1 MIRARRIK
9 LGEERRTG
17 GRETSREPTAWAG
30 YCNGAGGEE
39 GTGGSPAANRPAEGI
54 QGRPLC
60 LVASLLESQAVFT
73 RQLEALLANLISKRQ
88 HFIIILAFLGLH
100 QRLRVS

>member
-30 YCNGAGGEE
+30 FCHGQAAVQLQTGQQKAYRAG
-39 GTGGSPAANRPAEGI
+39 PWARL
-54 QGRPLC
+54 PLC
-60 LVASLLESQAVFT
+60 WRAKLFSQGSWK
-73 RQLEALLANLISKRQ
+73 RSWPISSPNDS
-88 HFIIILAFLGLH
+88 I
-100 QRLRVS
+100 S